1 METKAYQ
8 LVLSPDLDLSP
19 SEIVAA
25 WNADAQASAVARV
38 HLVPSEA
45 KQFDPTLLEGIVTL
59 VSTVGVG
66 ILTNAIYDVLKVAAA
81 NKRNN
86 QPHKRLKIT
95 QLDQPDGT
103 HLLVIEQEE
112 A

>member
-8 LVLSPDLDLSP
+8 LILSPDLDLSP
-19 SEIVAA
+19 SEVVTA
-25 WNADAQASAVARV
+25 WNADTQASTIATV

-66 ILTNAIYDVLKVAAA
+66 ILTNAIYDVLKAAA
-81 NKRNN
+81 IKKENK
-86 QPHKRLKIT
+86 PSHKHLKIT

-103 HLLVIEQEE
+103 HLLVVEQEE

>member
-59 VSTVGVG
+59 VSTVGLGV
-66 ILTNAIYDVLKVAAA
+66 LTNVIYDVLKAVAIKKE
-81 NKRNN
+81 NKS
-86 QPHKRLKIT
+86 PHKHLKIT

-103 HLLVIEQEE
+103 HLLVVEQEE

>member
-1 METKAYQ
+1 M
-8 LVLSPDLDLSP
+8 
-19 SEIVAA
+19 
-25 WNADAQASAVARV
+25 
-38 HLVPSEA
+38 
-45 KQFDPTLLEGIVTL
+45 
-59 VSTVGVG
+59 STVGLG

-103 HLLVIEQEE
+103 HLLVVEQEE